1 MNTRRDTIDE
11 LLARWTAGRTTDEEE
26 RTLRDLLRGTE
37 ELPVD
42 LRAARILFEGL
53 ESLAAE
59 RMPEHS
65 ERRPEDRSAA
75 GRSAGSPAGE
85 ALGAAMRTSDAALRG
100 RRSMLPHFRSR
111 AAARVFWGAVAAAL
125 AAGLFLGAERLR
137 RPYCYIDGEA
147 VYDRERAMAATHYL
161 DGLSELAGP
170 SRMVDRLIEY
180 TE

>member
-26 RTLRDLLRGTE
+26 RTLRDLLCGTE
-37 ELPVD
+37 ELPDD
-42 LRAARILFEGL
+42 LRAARLLFEGL
-53 ESLAAE
+53 EALAAE
-59 RMPEHS
+59 RMPVHS
-65 ERRPEDRSAA
+65 ERPR
-75 GRSAGSPAGE
+75 
-85 ALGAAMRTSDAALRG
+85 L
-100 RRSMLPHFRSR
+100 RSR
-111 AAARVFWGAVAAAL
+111 AVVRVFWGAVAAAL
-125 AAGLFLGAERLR
+125 AAGLFLGAGLLR

-170 SRMVDRLIEY
+170 SQMVDRLIEC